1 MDFQAFPQRNLFL
14 LLAFLAPPLWGC
26 NAGHLE
32 AFPPPTRPGVN
43 VHQADYRLHDAVAEY
58 IQLRNLPVS
67 PERIRKGVV
76 ITEWFPVD
84 LLELDP
90 TPLATCPG
98 PSTSVEGPPRYRA
111 RYRFNVLSRGSLR
124 IFRVDAHWQK
134 EARSVNPEKEGWRDC
149 ESTGAW
155 EKGAEDGILLRAR
168 LLSQRYR
175 DLE

>member
-1 MDFQAFPQRNLFL
+1 MRS
-14 LLAFLAPPLWGC
+14 GC
-26 NAGHLE
+26 KSRRHGGHAALSQE
-32 AFPPPTRPGVN
+32 SRGFIPGSVN
-43 VHQADYRLHDAVAEY
+43 
-58 IQLRNLPVS
+58 
-67 PERIRKGVV
+67 
-76 ITEWFPVD
+76 EWFLVD

-98 PSTSVEGPPRYRA
+98 PSTSVEGSPRYRA
-111 RYRFNVLSRGSLR
+111 RYRFNVLSRGGLR

-155 EKGAEDGILLRAR
+155 EKGAEDGVLLRAR